1 MGFGRLDVFARGQHN
16 KLWQRT
22 YDKGWSGW
30 MSHAGCE
37 LVGGP
42 AAVSWG
48 LGCIDV
54 LSMTFYGDLIR
65 KYQCDS
71 VWHP

>member
-1 MGFGRLDVFARGQHN
+1 
-16 KLWQRT
+16 
-22 YDKGWSGW
+22 